1 MKKILLLG
9 LMGACCLGFAQDA
22 AAPADAPPPPPAARQ
37 GGPGRGPGRGQGPGG
52 APAFIERLQTSAK
65 EILALYDLN
74 GDGKLDE
81 AEKAAMEKEFADI
94 EKKARLA
101 RFYPQIKAIDTD
113 GDMVI
118 SPEEAAEAP
127 VKLRE
132 HQQKRI
138 QERQNRPDRP
148 GEGDR
153 RPPRRQGPPRGP
165 RGAGQRGDNGQP
177 PPPPPAPPAQ
187 E

>member
-9 LMGACCLGFAQDA
+9 LMGACCLGFAQDV
-22 AAPADAPPPPPAARQ
+22 APADAPPPPPPAARP

-127 VKLRE
+127 TKLRE

-138 QERQNRPDRP
+138 QERQNRPGVDERGP
-148 GEGDR
+148 R
-153 RPPRRQGPPRGP
+153 NRPPRPP
-165 RGAGQRGDNGQP
+165 RGAGQRGGNGQP
-177 PPPPPAPPAQ
+177 PPAPPPVPPPPQ